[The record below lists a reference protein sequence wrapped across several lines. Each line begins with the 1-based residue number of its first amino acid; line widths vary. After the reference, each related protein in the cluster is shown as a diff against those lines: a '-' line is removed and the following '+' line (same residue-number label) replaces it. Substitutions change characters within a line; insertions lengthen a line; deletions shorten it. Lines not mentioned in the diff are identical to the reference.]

1 MALVWQVI
9 RLFTFHKTVKYYP
22 TAKHKQASSFKA
34 KQRQVI
40 HLKKVKDN
48 LDRSSP
54 GPSIE
59 ETKCIEKAVAVL
71 AVVVEVVVVMVEEKG
86 GGEETSSSLQ
96 TPDGLAPEGL
106 HPGTELPLSG

>member
-48 LDRSSP
+48 LDHC
-54 GPSIE
+54 
-59 ETKCIEKAVAVL
+59 TV
-71 AVVVEVVVVMVEEKG
+71 
-86 GGEETSSSLQ
+86 Q
-96 TPDGLAPEGL
+96 
-106 HPGTELPLSG
+106 